1 MKLRH
6 RKHLTAWLG
15 LIAMWLIVFAPIV
28 SQLLMSGVAHEHHT
42 SVHQRMAAD
51 CPMQQPAADAGHG
64 AMADPLS
71 ACGYCDLLGAHPAMP
86 SIPTVVLSLLVLAVL
101 TAAPTLSTR
110 FTPLGAFPSGRPRA
124 PPAVS

>member
-1 MKLRH
+1 MKLQH

-15 LIAMWLIVFAPIV
+15 LIAMWLIVFAPVV
-28 SQLLMSGVAHEHHT
+28 SQLLVSGVAHERHI
-42 SVHQRMAAD
+42 SVPQHMSAD
-51 CPMQQPAADAGHG
+51 CPMYQHAGAGHD

-86 SIPTVVLSLLVLAVL
+86 SIPPMVLSLLVLAVVA
-101 TAAPTLSTR
+101 AAPILSTR

-124 PPAVS
+124 PPAIS